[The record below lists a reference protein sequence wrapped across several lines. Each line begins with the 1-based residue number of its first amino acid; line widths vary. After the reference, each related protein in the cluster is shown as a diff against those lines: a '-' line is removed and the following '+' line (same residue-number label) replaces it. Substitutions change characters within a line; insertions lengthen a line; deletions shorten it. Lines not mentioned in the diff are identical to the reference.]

1 LGPGGALDVLQRRAA
16 QIKGCTCHQPIRV
29 STGQLF
35 FRRYEPDQ
43 VQRVWIAI
51 SAPARNS

>member
-1 LGPGGALDVLQRRAA
+1 VQP
-16 QIKGCTCHQPIRV
+16 QIKGRTCHQPIRV

-43 VQRVWIAI
+43 VQRVWFSI
-51 SAPARNS
+51 SAPAQIS